1 VLYLQGASATCSP
14 STDNPITKGDIL
26 FKGLW
31 LLSDTSLPIA
41 NQSEPWVKV
50 KTLFCNDNATL
61 ENCTELANSTK
72 QRTAKL
78 QFQIFHNGTQGILS
92 AKVYIWLRDP
102 TSSQR
107 PDQLVL
113 CTLQILK
120 IS

>member
-1 VLYLQGASATCSP
+1 MLYLQGASATCSP
-14 STDNPITKGDIL
+14 SSDNPIRKADVL

-50 KTLFCNDNATL
+50 QTFYCSDNATL
-61 ENCTELANSTK
+61 ENCTEFANSSTN
-72 QRTAKL
+72 QRTRKL

-92 AKVYIWLRDP
+92 AKVYIWLRD
-102 TSSQR
+102 TANSQR

-113 CTLQILK
+113 CTFQIF
-120 IS
+120 